1 MEGVLTDGMFVGVL
15 VGGMVCLK
23 QLVLQS
29 GLGWRGLTRTG
40 PLGFGGH
47 VLVMFLVCRV
57 FWENIVFEGFG
68 S

>member
-29 GLGWRGLTRTG
+29 GLGVEGADAHWASRLRRACV
-40 PLGFGGH
+40 GH
-47 VLVMFLVCRV
+47 VSWRV
-57 FWENIVFEGFG
+57 EFFG
-68 S
+68 RTLF